1 MSTDLISLNYSSTN
15 TLSTSTLSG
24 STGTSGASASSD
36 ADSAAPQIS
45 GDGKNFSKG
54 AQMMQK
60 LNDLASSD
68 PEKFKEAAQKISDSL
83 SEAAKN
89 SSDSNAAK
97 MYSDMAGKFAEAAK
111 SGSMSS
117 LTPPKAPNG
126 TGALSAAAQAY
137 GNTAQQSSGSN
148 PMEKMDGIISS
159 ALSGVGASEA

>member
-15 TLSTSTLSG
+15 TLSTLTGSSSTS
-24 STGTSGASASSD
+24 STSSSSD

-97 MYSDMAGKFAEAAK
+97 MYSDMASKFAEAAK
-111 SGSMSS
+111 SGNMSS

-126 TGALSAAAQAY
+126 TGAQAAAAQAY

-148 PMEKMDGIISS
+148 PMEKMDSIISS